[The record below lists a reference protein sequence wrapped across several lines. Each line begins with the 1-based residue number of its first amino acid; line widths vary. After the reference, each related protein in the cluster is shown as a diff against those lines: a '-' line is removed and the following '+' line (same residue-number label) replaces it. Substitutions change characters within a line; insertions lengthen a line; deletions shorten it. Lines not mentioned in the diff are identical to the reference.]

1 MNEQKI
7 AIITGSGGGGSGR
20 AIARRFARE
29 GASVVVTDIDDAGGR
44 ETMRLIQAEGGRAS
58 FFRADLGVQQQV
70 RELLAF
76 AEETYGGLDIL
87 VNNASFPYHPEA
99 PFEYWIETIEVDLLA
114 AVLASRLAIDL
125 MRKRAG
131 GAIVSISSTSALG
144 HGREHAQVPA
154 FDVAKAGLIRFTTA
168 LGRLAQEGIRV
179 NCLVPGWIAS
189 PQVREYVDSLT
200 PEQRKARGV
209 PDVILEPD
217 EIADAVFQL
226 ATDETL
232 AGRVMVWRN
241 GHPRRLIAQGDQ
253 GYAGLE

>member
-29 GASVVVTDIDDAGGR
+29 VASVVVTDIDDAGGR
-44 ETMRLIQAEGGRAS
+44 ETVRLIQAEGGRAS
-58 FFRADLGVQQQV
+58 FFRADLGAQQQV

-168 LGRLAQEGIRV
+168 LGR
-179 NCLVPGWIAS
+179 
-189 PQVREYVDSLT
+189 
-200 PEQRKARGV
+200 
-209 PDVILEPD
+209 
-217 EIADAVFQL
+217 
-226 ATDETL
+226 
-232 AGRVMVWRN
+232 
-241 GHPRRLIAQGDQ
+241 
-253 GYAGLE
+253 